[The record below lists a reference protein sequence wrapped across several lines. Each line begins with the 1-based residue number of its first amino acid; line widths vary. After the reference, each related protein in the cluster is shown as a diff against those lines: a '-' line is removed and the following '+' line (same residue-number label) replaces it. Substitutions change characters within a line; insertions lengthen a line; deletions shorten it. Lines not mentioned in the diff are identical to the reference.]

1 MPRKPLKYVA
11 EISHVREVSLRGAA
25 DSAFWKNKLEHENL
39 ILAETD
45 GQAQNMITAADAKY
59 MGMRFREVSFSILT
73 SGYRGVEVAGAYLL
87 QAFNS
92 NRFFAFCERTLF
104 STPYSHADVR
114 VSCRPVFVKCTTTRE
129 VIFQADM
136 HADYSAP
143 SREPVRCG
151 VDGWD
156 GPVFLPRGKSRRRCD
171 GKFFIAKITGDT
183 RIYPFLPSEDTM
195 LLSPARGSDVIQSL
209 IDSGF
214 ACKEWAVREDATHAK
229 SKTYASIE
237 AFGYHRQR

>member
-1 MPRKPLKYVA
+1 MSRKPLKYVA
-11 EISHVREVSLRGAA
+11 QISHVREVSLRGAA

-45 GQAQNMITAADAKY
+45 GQAQILITAADAKY

-73 SGYRGVEVAGAYLL
+73 SGYKGVEIAGAYLL

-92 NRFFAFCERTLF
+92 NLFFAFCERTLF

-129 VIFQADM
+129 VIFHADM

-151 VDGWD
+151 VDGWE
-156 GPVFLPRGKSRRRCD
+156 GPVFLPGGKGRGRD

-183 RIYPFLPSEDTM
+183 RVYPFLPNEDSL
-195 LLSPARGSDVIQSL
+195 LLSRSQGSDVIQAL

-229 SKTYASIE
+229 SKTYASVE
-237 AFGYHRQR
+237 ALTELAWN

>member
-25 DSAFWKNKLEHENL
+25 DLTFWKNKLERENL
-39 ILAETD
+39 TLAERD
-45 GQAQNMITAADAKY
+45 GQAQILITAADARY

-73 SGYRGVEVAGAYLL
+73 SSYKGVEIAGAYLV

-104 STPYSHADVR
+104 STPYSQADVR
-114 VSCRPVFVKCTTTRE
+114 VSCRPVFVKCIPTRE
-129 VIFQADM
+129 VVFQADM
-136 HADYSAP
+136 HADISAP

-151 VDGWD
+151 VDGWE
-156 GPVFLPRGKSRRRCD
+156 GPVFLPRGKGRERRD
-171 GKFFIAKITGDT
+171 GKFFVAKITGDT
-183 RIYPFLPSEDTM
+183 RLYPFLPSEDSL
-195 LLSPARGSDVIQSL
+195 LLSPAPGSEVIQAL

-237 AFGYHRQR
+237 AFAYHRQR

>member
-1 MPRKPLKYVA
+1 
-11 EISHVREVSLRGAA
+11 
-25 DSAFWKNKLEHENL
+25 
-39 ILAETD
+39 
-45 GQAQNMITAADAKY
+45 

-73 SGYRGVEVAGAYLL
+73 SGYKGVEIAGAYLL

-104 STPYSHADVR
+104 STPYSHAEVR
-114 VSCRPVFVKCTTTRE
+114 VSCRPVFVKCIPAHE

-136 HADYSAP
+136 HADNSAP
-143 SREPVRCG
+143 PREPVRRG
-151 VDGWD
+151 VDGWE
-156 GPVFLPRGKSRRRCD
+156 GPVFLPGGKGQETRD

-183 RIYPFLPSEDTM
+183 RVYPFLPSADSL
-195 LLSPARGSDVIQSL
+195 LLSRSQESDVIQAL
-209 IDSGF
+209 IDSRF

-237 AFGYHRQR
+237 ALTELSWN

>member
-1 MPRKPLKYVA
+1 MPRKPVKYVA

-25 DSAFWKNKLEHENL
+25 DLAYWKNKLEHENL
-39 ILAETD
+39 ILTETD
-45 GQAQNMITAADAKY
+45 GQAQILITAADAKY
-59 MGMRFREVSFSILT
+59 MGMRFREASFSILT
-73 SGYRGVEVAGAYLL
+73 SGYKGVEIAGAYLL

-114 VSCRPVFVKCTTTRE
+114 VSCRPVFVKCMPARE
-129 VIFQADM
+129 DIFQADM
-136 HADYSAP
+136 RADNSAP

-151 VDGWD
+151 VDGWE
-156 GPVFLPRGKSRRRCD
+156 GPVFLPGGKGRGKRD

-183 RIYPFLPSEDTM
+183 QVYSFLPNEDTL
-195 LLSPARGSDVIQSL
+195 LLSPSRSSNVIQSL

-214 ACKEWAVREDATHAK
+214 TCREWAVREDATHAK
-229 SKTYASIE
+229 STTYASIE
-237 AFGYHRQR
+237 ALTELAWE